1 MAAILSLMTS
11 VLQLIKDSERWR
23 WRQWH
28 YNAIIVRAPHRI
40 NLDASINIYCSKPI
54 KTRYLRNKPSLWSNH
69 ILLHVSFKKKIT
81 EIMLKL
87 ITIYEAITFC
97 FMNWIKT
104 FNEYWHWWTKKLGR
118 SINWPQ
124 NLTGL
129 VLFIVSFTGLSRRR
143 R

>member
-28 YNAIIVRAPHRI
+28 YAIIVRAPHRI
-40 NLDASINIYCSKPI
+40 ILDASINIYCSKPI
-54 KTRYLRNKPSLWSNH
+54 KTRYLQNKPLWKESKSEIMFLSKNKNGNHVKTDNHIWSNY
-69 ILLHVSFKKKIT
+69 ILLHT
-81 EIMLKL
+81 
-87 ITIYEAITFC
+87 
-97 FMNWIKT
+97 W
-104 FNEYWHWWTKKLGR
+104 YWHWWTKKLGR